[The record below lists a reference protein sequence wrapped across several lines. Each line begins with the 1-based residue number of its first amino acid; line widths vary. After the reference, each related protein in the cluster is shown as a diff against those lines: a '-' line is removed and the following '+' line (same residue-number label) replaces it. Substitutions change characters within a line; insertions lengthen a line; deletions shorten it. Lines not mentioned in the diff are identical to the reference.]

1 MVAILHE
8 GKDDKKYIK
17 RILKYLNITNY
28 TDDTFYEMNNKSNF
42 FKTDYVNYK
51 ILKQKIKNDEITKL
65 LFILDADNPRDNKV
79 YGGKENT
86 LKKLEELI
94 QELNFRFEYEIYVV
108 CEPNSNE
115 GYFETLFL
123 SSVSDDLKNCYQSFM
138 KCTGFTGKEQT
149 KTIMMKL
156 HELASPQ
163 TPYSFEH
170 ENFKDIKEFL
180 TNNFK

>member
-1 MVAILHE
+1 MVVILHE

-17 RILKYLNITNY
+17 RLFEHLDIKNY
-28 TDDTFYEMNNKSNF
+28 SDENFHKMNDKPNF
-42 FKTDYVNYK
+42 FKKDYTTYR
-51 ILKQKIKNDEITKL
+51 ILKQKIENDEVTKV
-65 LFILDADNPRDNKV
+65 LFLLDADYIKNDCT
-79 YGGKENT
+79 YGKTNT
-86 LKKLEELI
+86 IKNIKKLISELD
-94 QELNFRFEYEIYVV
+94 FEFNYEIFIV
-108 CEPNSNE
+108 CEPNKDE